1 MRKSVTSFLILSSLI
16 LGGVFWRR
24 TDLTQ
29 AADPKDPYYFY
40 QWYLPKIGAELAW
53 DKISASPNITIAVI
67 DSGVQIDH
75 PDLKENIWLN
85 PKEIAGNGL
94 DDDKNGFIDD
104 TQGWDFIE
112 NKSDPRPKF
121 NPGWT
126 ESGVSHG
133 TIIAGIIAAV
143 GQNQQ
148 GVTGVTWKAKLMPLR
163 VLDDRGE
170 GRLGDVVRAV
180 DYAVSNGADV
190 INLSFVSFNYSEA
203 LQAAIRRAYQAGVIV
218 VAAAGN
224 EQSAGAGYNTD
235 KDPIYPAC
243 YDGLNGENMVLGV
256 AATDALDQKT
266 KFSSYGYNCVDMT
279 APGVSFF
286 STITKGGNPNDSDK
300 LYDGFWSGT
309 SMAAP
314 IISGTI
320 ALMEEIN
327 PDLNRQEIIDILFNT
342 ATDISLL
349 NPTYSGQLGHGR
361 VNVALAVEAA
371 RERLFTKSG
380 KILITP
386 VKNSNKFAI
395 VNNNGAIFKELPL
408 NEKGKISLIA
418 GDVNG
423 DGQDEIIMAPGQGS
437 EPVLKIF
444 NTNGKLLKQLL
455 VAEKGFRGGISVASG
470 DVDGDGQD
478 EIITIP
484 ASNGLSQLKIFNY
497 QGQLKKQFFVDSK
510 KYRGGFNV
518 ASGNLDGAGNAEI
531 VVAYGAGAKPQ
542 VKIFNYQGKL
552 QGTFMPYD
560 KNFKGGVK
568 VAVANIDGRNNH
580 NKQEIIVAPGSGTTP
595 IVKVYDNHAQLKLKF
610 EAYNS
615 NWQGGVNVAAGDLN
629 SDGRAEI
636 ITAAYPGAAPH
647 VRTFNSKGEL
657 IDSFYAYEEKFNGG
671 VNVGF
676 IKLNN

>member
-1 MRKSVTSFLILSSLI
+1 MRKSLTSFLILSSLV
-16 LGGVFWRR
+16 LSGVFFRGSY
-24 TDLTQ
+24 LTQ
-29 AADPKDPYYFY
+29 AANPKDPYYFY

-53 DKISASPNITIAVI
+53 DKINASPNITIAVI

-75 PDLKENIWLN
+75 PDLKDNIWLN
-85 PKEIAGNGL
+85 SKEIAGNGL

-104 TQGWDFIE
+104 TQGWDFID

-121 NPGWT
+121 SEGWT

-170 GRLGDVVRAV
+170 GRLGDVVRAI

-203 LQAAIRRAYQAGVIV
+203 MQAAVRRAYQAGVII

-224 EQSAGAGYNTD
+224 EQSAGSGYNTD

-243 YDGLNGENMVLGV
+243 YDGEHGENMVLGV
-256 AATDALDQKT
+256 AATDALDQKA
-266 KFSSYGYNCVDMT
+266 KFSSYGYNCVDIA

-286 STITKGGNPNDSDK
+286 STITKGGNPDDSDK

-320 ALMEEIN
+320 ALMAEIN

-349 NPTYSGQLGHGR
+349 NPTYIGQLGHGR

-371 RERLFTKSG
+371 RERLFIKSG

-386 VKNSNKFAI
+386 MKNNNKSAI
-395 VNNNGAIFKELPL
+395 VNNDGAIFKELIL
-408 NEKGKISLIA
+408 NEKGRVSFVS

-437 EPVLKIF
+437 EPVVKIF
-444 NTNGKLLKQLL
+444 NANGKLLKQLL
-455 VAEKGFRGGISVASG
+455 VADKIFRGGISVASG

-478 EIITIP
+478 DIITIP
-484 ASNGLSQLKIFNY
+484 ATNGLSQLKIFNY
-497 QGQLKKQFFVDSK
+497 KGQLKKQFFVDSK
-510 KYRGGFNV
+510 NYRGGFNV
-518 ASGNLDGAGNAEI
+518 ASGDLDGAGNDEI
-531 VVAYGAGAKPQ
+531 VVAYGANAKPQ

-552 QGTFMPYD
+552 QGAFMPYD
-560 KNFKGGVK
+560 KNFKGGVR
-568 VAVANIDGRNNH
+568 VAIANIDGRNNH
-580 NKQEIIVAPGSGTTP
+580 NKQEIIVAPGPGTLP
-595 IVKVYDNHAQLKLKF
+595 LVKVYDNHAKLKLKF

-615 NWQGGVNVAAGDLN
+615 NWQGGVSVAAGDLN

-636 ITAAYPGAAPH
+636 ITGAYPGAAPH
-647 VRTFNSKGEL
+647 VRTFNGKGEL

-671 VNVGF
+671 VNVSF